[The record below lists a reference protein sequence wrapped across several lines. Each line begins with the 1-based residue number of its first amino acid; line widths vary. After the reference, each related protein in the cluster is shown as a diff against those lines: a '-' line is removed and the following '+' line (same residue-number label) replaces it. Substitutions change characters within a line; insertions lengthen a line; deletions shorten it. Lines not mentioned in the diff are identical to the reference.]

1 MALSTYKPLHP
12 RPRPDH
18 LDTWHTVEVHPSR
31 LELLAQ
37 AKKLEAAWPGRYEA
51 RVVAQASQGTFALTL
66 RHRA

>member
-1 MALSTYKPLHP
+1 MALSTYHPLHP

-18 LDTWHTVEVHPSR
+18 LDLWHTVEVHPSR
-31 LELLAQ
+31 QELLAQ

-51 RVVAQASQGTFALTL
+51 RVVALQADAAFALTL